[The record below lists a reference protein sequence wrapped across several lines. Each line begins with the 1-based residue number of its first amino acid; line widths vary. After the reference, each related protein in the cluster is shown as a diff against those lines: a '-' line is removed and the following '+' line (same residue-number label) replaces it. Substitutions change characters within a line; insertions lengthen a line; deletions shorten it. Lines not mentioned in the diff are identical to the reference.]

1 MTSATWDQR
10 FAERP
15 WSSQPDPLLTALADG
30 LPPGR
35 ALDLGCGPGRNAIW
49 LAQRG
54 WRVSGVDSSR
64 VGLDQ
69 ARDRAA
75 AAGVRLELVL
85 ADLHTYPVPDAAFD
99 LVVVANL
106 HPGPGGLTEILA
118 RAVVGLIPGG
128 RLFVV
133 GHHLDNLGLDGP
145 DDPALLYTVAGLA
158 AELPDSLAVDRL
170 ERVERDPGHRNG
182 APDAAVLLWGHRP
195 AAGGGAAPAPA
206 RPHDEP

>member
-1 MTSATWDQR
+1 TWDQR

-15 WSSQPDPLLTALADG
+15 WISHPDPLLTALAER
-30 LPPGR
+30 LPPGL

-54 WRVSGVDSSR
+54 WRVTGIDSSQ
-64 VGLDQ
+64 VGLGQ

-75 AAGVRLELVL
+75 AAGVTLELVL
-85 ADLHTYPVPDAAFD
+85 ADLHQYPVPDAAFD
-99 LVVVANL
+99 LIVVANL
-106 HPGPGGLTEILA
+106 HPGPGGLTDILQ
-118 RAVVGLIPGG
+118 RATDGLVPGG

-145 DDPALLYTVAGLA
+145 GDPAFLYTVAGMA
-158 AELPDSLAVDRL
+158 AELPEGLAVDRL
-170 ERVERDPGHRNG
+170 ERVERDPGHRSG

-195 AAGGGAAPAPA
+195 AAGELASAAPP
-206 RPHDEP
+206 RPRDEP